1 MHKEV
6 YPFLHL
12 VQMSPLWESW
22 HPSLET
28 VLSSNKSYRQTCWK
42 TTQNL
47 LHGHPLISPFHSIN
61 HAATIQINL
70 FHQIR
75 GLCTNVINVVMT
87 YQVQQ
92 NSIKVIQFF
101 AFSHFYLTQYLL
113 FQLFHFHPYQEDQM
127 LHQQPSINHH
137 LQCSFSYQAS
147 TKINWKFTEWKWMM
161 ENYLCMLLPCFI
173 LDLTNNF
180 LIWHISWVTKNKL
193 DRYDMKIR
201 LYNI

>member
-6 YPFLHL
+6 YPYLHL
-12 VQMSPLWESW
+12 VQTSLLWESW

-28 VLSSNKSYRQTCWK
+28 VLILNKLYQQTCWK

-75 GLCTNVINVVMT
+75 GLCTNVTNVVMT

-92 NSIKVIQFF
+92 NSIDSDTVFCFF
-101 AFSHFYLTQYLL
+101 SFIISYLTQYLL

-127 LHQQPSINHH
+127 LHQQPLRNHH
-137 LQCSFSYQAS
+137 LQ
-147 TKINWKFTEWKWMM
+147 
-161 ENYLCMLLPCFI
+161 
-173 LDLTNNF
+173 
-180 LIWHISWVTKNKL
+180 
-193 DRYDMKIR
+193 R
-201 LYNI
+201 